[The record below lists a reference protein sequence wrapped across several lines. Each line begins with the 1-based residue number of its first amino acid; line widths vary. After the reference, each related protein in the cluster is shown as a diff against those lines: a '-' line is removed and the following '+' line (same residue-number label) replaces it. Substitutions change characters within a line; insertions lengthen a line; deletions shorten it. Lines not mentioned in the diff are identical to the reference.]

1 MLDYQEQAL
10 IYRSNTMRYT
20 YSNNIPWQ
28 QYASWYRDIN
38 DNEKQ
43 ELNDALSQAA
53 KLGLTSYTQYKAEQQ
68 KMDEQDELEKL
79 YKAAGIMNED
89 GTWNKD
95 MDMDKLMNRMLIIK
109 TFGTLVG

>member
-10 IYRSNTMRYT
+10 TYRSNTMRYT

-43 ELNDALSQAA
+43 ELNDALNQAA

-89 GTWNKD
+89 GTWNAD
-95 MDMDKLMNRMLIIK
+95 MDDDERMKKMLYIK

>member
-1 MLDYQEQAL
+1 ME
-10 IYRSNTMRYT
+10 SNTMRYT

-28 QYASWYRDIN
+28 QYASWYNDIN

-89 GTWNKD
+89 GTWNED
-95 MDMDKLMNRMLIIK
+95 MDDDERMKKMLFVR